1 MLRAVR
7 SGHVH
12 EWAAE
17 IVADEPLA
25 RRLIASQ
32 FPEVTL
38 ETVELLGQGWDNTVY
53 LVDGRW
59 VFRFP
64 RREIAVP
71 AIERQL
77 RVLPQLAPML
87 PLPVRDPVF
96 AGWPNDGFPWPFTGR
111 AAPARR
117 RGRRR
122 VAGGL
127 ATRRTP
133 ASAGLGSFLR
143 TLHDPALLA
152 LDGVAEGHVDPWG
165 RADMERRGSMLRAR
179 IGELEAAGLWR
190 APPVVAGLI
199 EEAEALP
206 PPKALAVVHGDLHIR
221 HVLVEG
227 GEASGV
233 IDWDDLVAPTAIDLV
248 LLWAILPSDA
258 RADFLDAYGPVDEAQ
273 LLRARILALF
283 LCGTLAVYGRQEAR
297 PALERGALAGL
308 ERTLLGSSGPGRIGH
323 VHVTVTRVNTADQP
337 LSASAIVAE
346 EMERL
351 AARDRRLRGAD
362 DALRTRTRRRPLL
375 LAEPEVA
382 ERHQAAR
389 MEFIRRMTSVVN
401 VEIEDTQG
409 YELTFASLGEALV
422 EVRSPAG

>member
-87 PLPVRDPVF
+87 PLPVPDPVF
-96 AGWPNDGFPWPFTGR
+96 AGWPNDGFPWPFMGAPHLPGAEVAVASLEDSQR
-111 AAPARR
+111 A
-117 RGRRR
+117 
-122 VAGGL
+122 GL
-127 ATRRTP
+127 ARP
-133 ASAGLGSFLR
+133 LGSFLR

-152 LDGVAEGHVDPWG
+152 LDGVAELPVDPWG

-190 APPVVAGLI
+190 APPAVAGLI

-206 PPKALAVVHGDLHIR
+206 PPKALAVVHGDLHVR

-227 GEASGV
+227 GEASAV
-233 IDWDDLVAPTAIDLV
+233 IDWDDLCRADPAIDLV
-248 LLWAILPSDA
+248 LLWAILPPDA

-308 ERTLLGSSGPGRIGH
+308 ERTLLG
-323 VHVTVTRVNTADQP
+323 
-337 LSASAIVAE
+337 
-346 EMERL
+346 
-351 AARDRRLRGAD
+351 
-362 DALRTRTRRRPLL
+362 
-375 LAEPEVA
+375 
-382 ERHQAAR
+382 
-389 MEFIRRMTSVVN
+389 
-401 VEIEDTQG
+401 
-409 YELTFASLGEALV
+409 
-422 EVRSPAG
+422 